1 MLTEEVLAHPPKALS
16 QEQRQFYFDTG
27 YLSLDSIVPMAWVER
42 LRAATEEMVE
52 RSRGH
57 TVSDRVFDLEPNH
70 RAEKPRLRRLT
81 SPVEHHPAYW
91 EFASESIIV
100 DIAADLV
107 GPDVKFH
114 HSKLNFKWA
123 KGGEQVKW
131 HQDIPAWPHTNYSPL
146 TIGTYL
152 SDIGPDQAPLAV
164 IPNSHEGELYSEFNA
179 QGQWVGYILPED
191 LERVPLQTADYL
203 VGSSGTVTVH
213 NCRTIH
219 GSKPNRS
226 SVGRPLL
233 LNVYSA
239 ADAFTYSVNPIPS
252 RYADT
257 IVRGK
262 PARWA
267 HHDPRPGMIPPD
279 WSKGY
284 TSLFAMQQEE
294 A

>member
-16 QEQRQFYFDTG
+16 QEQRQFYFDNG

-57 TVSDRVFDLEPNH
+57 SVSERVFDLEPNH
-70 RAEKPRLRRLT
+70 RAEKPRLRRLS
-81 SPVEHHPAYW
+81 SPVEQHPAYR

-131 HQDIPAWPHTNYSPL
+131 HQDIPAWPHTDYSPL

-152 SDIGPDQAPLAV
+152 YDVGPDQAPLAV

-191 LERVPLQTADYL
+191 IERVPLQTADYL
-203 VGSSGTVTVH
+203 VGSAGTVTVH

-219 GSKPNRS
+219 GSKSTRS
-226 SVGRPLL
+226 CAASRRVGCITTRAP
-233 LNVYSA
+233 A
-239 ADAFTYSVNPIPS
+239 ES
-252 RYADT
+252 RWIGPRAT
-257 IVRGK
+257 PRCSPCNKRKRGTK
-262 PARWA
+262 G
-267 HHDPRPGMIPPD
+267 PRRN
-279 WSKGY
+279 
-284 TSLFAMQQEE
+284 
-294 A
+294 